1 MAAELVGGA
10 FLSATL
16 KVLFDRMASQEVV
29 KFIRGRKVPDTL
41 LTKLKT
47 WCLTL
52 SKVLNDAEEK
62 EITDTIVKEWL
73 DELKDAV
80 YHAED
85 LLDEIATEALRRQ
98 VEADF
103 GTSTSKVRNF
113 ISTSFDQFG
122 RKLESKIQ
130 EVVDKLENLASQ
142 INAIG
147 LREGVEGRSSH
158 RVPTTSLVDPETI
171 IYGRD
176 ADEKAI
182 VKLLMSN
189 DVASNNRSTGVIPIV
204 GMGGVGK
211 TTLARQIYN
220 NQKIIEHFSLKAWVC
235 VSEEFDV
242 PKITKKI
249 LESVSPQKHDDTD
262 FNKIQTELKNCLMG
276 KKCLLILDD
285 VWNENYEDW
294 ALLSIPFKY
303 GESGSRIIVTTR
315 NESVASIMSPIQKLY
330 LNKLSEEDCWL
341 LFANHAF
348 ENEKSNAYPELKRI
362 GKEIVK
368 KCGGLPLAAKALGC
382 LLHSKLD
389 EEEWNKILKS
399 EIWSLPNDGGN
410 ILPALRISYYYLP
423 SHLKQCFTYCSIFPK
438 DYLFKK
444 EELVQLWMGE
454 GFLQQHNKNEE
465 MEVIGAEYFLDLV
478 SRSLLQRSNGSKLCF
493 LMHDLVHDLAKSIF
507 GKFCFRL
514 EEDNTNKIIDRTRHF
529 SYLRTRYD
537 IPEKFTALCKAKNL
551 RTLIS
556 LEMKEED
563 ENKKYCLLTNK
574 VPHDLLLKLRFLRV
588 LSFSHYRNIELP
600 ESIGDFKH
608 LRYLDVSFTEIKRLP
623 ESTCMLV
630 NLQTLNL
637 SGCKFLVKLPKN
649 MRNLINLRHLY
660 ISGTSLKNMPI
671 QMGRLQCLQT
681 LTKFVVGKDIGF
693 QIEEL
698 GKLSNLWGV
707 IVISNLQNV
716 INSTNALEA
725 KLKDKEHIKKLKLE
739 WDAANDIISQSERD
753 VLNNLQPHTSLTKL
767 VIKNYNGTSFPNWI
781 GDSSFSNITVVHLNS
796 CRNCSSLPSLGQLP
810 SLQDL
815 FVFGFDEVVTV
826 DADFYGSGSYTITP
840 FQSLKIL
847 RFAAMSK
854 WEKWSPYHGEGED
867 EGGAFPS
874 LQKLYLVECPKLSG
888 SLPKH
893 LPSLTFLQINN
904 CEQLE
909 SSLPTAPSIRELQLR
924 NCNDA
929 LLKELPPALHYLAV
943 IGFKNLES
951 LPLPE
956 GVMDHNHCVETLF
969 IYDFPVLKSLPRGG
983 LSSPTTRK
991 CLGIRNCRE
1000 VEFPMYPC
1008 YSSLEQLDIEDSCNS
1023 QKSFPLDIFPKLRF
1037 LNIKRCSNMESLSV
1051 SEGHHLTDLLK
1062 LIICDCPNFVAFPS
1076 GGLSAPNLS
1085 ELTVSNCSRLNS
1097 LPENMHTFL
1106 PSVQILKIKNCPQ
1119 IESFPEGGLP
1129 SNLISLRIADC
1140 KKLICNRMEWGLQRL
1155 QSLKLLQFVNDDPDC
1170 WDVESFPEE
1179 YLLPTTVTNLIFGGF
1194 GNLRTLDNKGFQ
1206 HLTSLQYLFIGFCP
1220 KFKHMPEEGLPVS
1233 VSHIQIVECPLL
1245 TKRLQRKKGKE
1256 WRNIAHTP
1264 FIEIIERNT
1273 SNEANQ
1279 LSIDGGWRRTFLS

>member
-1 MAAELVGGA
+1 MATIVGEA
-10 FLSATL
+10 LLSESVKL
-16 KVLFDRMASQEVV
+16 LLDLASQEVV
-29 KFIRGRKVPDTL
+29 KFIRGRKVSDTL

-47 WCLTL
+47 SCLTL
-52 SKVLNDAEEK
+52 SKVLNDAEER
-62 EITDTIVKEWL
+62 EITDKIVKEWL

-80 YHAED
+80 YQAED
-85 LLDEIATEALRRQ
+85 LLDEIATEALRCQ
-98 VEADF
+98 VEAEF
-103 GTSTSKVRNF
+103 VTCTSKVRNF

-122 RKLESKIQ
+122 RKLESKIK
-130 EVVDKLENLASQ
+130 EVVDKLEYLASQ
-142 INAIG
+142 TNAIG

-182 VKLLMSN
+182 VNLLLSN
-189 DVASNNRSTGVIPIV
+189 DVASNNHSTGVIPIV

-249 LESVSPQKHDDTD
+249 LESVSPQKHDNTD
-262 FNKIQTELKNCLMG
+262 FNKIQTELKDYLMG

-303 GESGSRIIVTTR
+303 GASGSRIIVTTR
-315 NESVASIMSPIQKLY
+315 NESVASIMSPIQKFY

-399 EIWSLPNDGGN
+399 EIWSLRNDGGN

-423 SHLKQCFTYCSIFPK
+423 SHLKQCFAYCSIFPK

-493 LMHDLVHDLAKSIF
+493 LMHDLVHDLAKSIS

-514 EEDNTNKIIDRTRHF
+514 EGDNRNKIIDRTRHF
-529 SYLRTRYD
+529 SYLRTKYD

-551 RTLIS
+551 RTFIS

-563 ENKKYCLLTNK
+563 EDENEKVDFYLTNK

-588 LSFSHYRNIELP
+588 LSLSDYCNIKLP

-608 LRYLDVSFTEIKRLP
+608 LRYLDVSFTEIERLP

-637 SGCKFLVKLPKN
+637 SGCKFLVKLPKKL
-649 MRNLINLRHLY
+649 RNLINLRHLH
-660 ISGTSLKNMPI
+660 ISGTSIGNMPI
-671 QMGRLQCLQT
+671 HMGRLQCLQT

-698 GKLSNLWGV
+698 GKLSNLRGV

-725 KLKDKEHIKKLKLE
+725 KLKDKEHLKELALE

-826 DADFYGSGSYTITP
+826 AADFYGSGSYTITP

-847 RFAAMSK
+847 RFEAMSK

-867 EGGAFPS
+867 EGGVFPS
-874 LQKLYLVECPKLSG
+874 LQELYLSG

-893 LPSLTFLQINN
+893 LPSLTVLHIYE
-904 CEQLE
+904 CKQLE
-909 SSLPTAPSIRELQLR
+909 SSLPTAPSIRELLLL

-929 LLKELPPALHYLAV
+929 LLKELPPALH
-943 IGFKNLES
+943 LE
-951 LPLPE
+951 
-956 GVMDHNHCVETLF
+956 
-969 IYDFPVLKSLPRGG
+969 SLPRGG
-983 LSSPTTRK
+983 LSSPTTLK
-991 CLGIRNCRE
+991 YLSIRNCKE

-1008 YSSLEQLDIEDSCNS
+1008 YSSVEQLEIEDSCNS
-1023 QKSFPLDIFPKLRF
+1023 LKSFPLDIFPKLR
-1037 LNIKRCSNMESLSV
+1037 LLKIKRCSNMESLSV
-1051 SEGHHLTDLLK
+1051 SEGHHLTDLLELK
-1062 LIICDCPNFVAFPS
+1062 IKNCPNFVAFPS

-1085 ELTVSNCSRLNS
+1085 KLEVVNCSRLNS

-1106 PSVQILKIKNCPQ
+1106 PSVQNLKIKNCPQ

-1129 SNLISLRIADC
+1129 SNLFSLRIDDC

-1155 QSLKLLQFVNDDPDC
+1155 QSLKVLQFRNDDPDC

-1179 YLLPTTVTNLIFGGF
+1179 YLLPTTVTHLIVYGF
-1194 GNLRTLDNKGFQ
+1194 RNLRTLDNKGFQ
-1206 HLTSLQYLFIGFCP
+1206 HLNSLQYLCIGGCP

-1233 VSHIQIVECPLL
+1233 VSHIQITECPLL

-1264 FIEIIERNT
+1264 FIEIIGSNT
-1273 SNEANQ
+1273 SNKANQ
-1279 LSIDGGWRRTFLS
+1279 VFVLLDLPLILLAFFSIVFIDIYLFISINSLLIINDFFDTC

>member
-1 MAAELVGGA
+1 MAAALVGGA

-16 KVLFDRMASQEVV
+16 QVLFDRMASPEVV
-29 KFIRGRKVPDTL
+29 KFIGGRKVPAAL

-47 WCLTL
+47 WGLTL
-52 SKVLNDAEEK
+52 SKVLHDAEEK
-62 EITDTIVKEWL
+62 EITDTIVKAWL

-122 RKLESKIQ
+122 RKLEPKIQ
-130 EVVDKLENLASQ
+130 EVVDKLEYLASQ

-176 ADEKAI
+176 DDEKAI
-182 VKLLMSN
+182 VNWLLSN
-189 DVASNNRSTGVIPIV
+189 VVASNNHSTGVIPIV

-262 FNKIQTELKNCLMG
+262 FNKIQTELKNYLMG

-294 ALLSIPFKY
+294 ALLIIPFKY
-303 GESGSRIIVTTR
+303 GASGSRIIVTTR
-315 NESVASIMSPIQKLY
+315 NDSVASIMSPIQKLR

-341 LFANHAF
+341 LFANRAF
-348 ENEKSNAYPELKRI
+348 ENEKSNAYPKLERI

-399 EIWSLPNDGGN
+399 EIWSLPNDG
-410 ILPALRISYYYLP
+410 
-423 SHLKQCFTYCSIFPK
+423 
-438 DYLFKK
+438 

-493 LMHDLVHDLAKSIF
+493 LMHDLVHDLAKSIS

-514 EEDNTNKIIDRTRHF
+514 EGDNTNKIIDRTRHF
-529 SYLRTRYD
+529 SYLRTEYD

-551 RTLIS
+551 RTFIS
-556 LEMKEED
+556 LGMKEED
-563 ENKKYCLLTNK
+563 ENEKKRFYLTNK

-588 LSFSHYRNIELP
+588 LSLSHYCNIELP

-608 LRYLDVSFTEIKRLP
+608 LRYLDISFTVIERLP

-637 SGCKFLVKLPKN
+637 SECKFLVKLPKN

-707 IVISNLQNV
+707 IVISNLHNV

-725 KLKDKEHIKKLKLE
+725 KLKDKEHLKELTLE
-739 WDAANDIISQSERD
+739 WDAANGIISQSERD

-796 CRNCSSLPSLGQLP
+796 CRNCTSLPSLGQLP

-847 RFAAMSK
+847 RFEAMSK

-874 LQKLYLVECPKLSG
+874 LQKLYLVQCPKLSG

-893 LPSLTFLQINN
+893 LPSLTVLQINK

-909 SSLPTAPSIRELQLR
+909 SSLPTASSIRELLLR

-929 LLKELPPALHYLAV
+929 LLKELPPALSLAV
-943 IGFKNLES
+943 RGFENLES
-951 LPLPE
+951 LPE
-956 GVMDHNHCVETLF
+956 GVMDHNHCVEVLF

-983 LSSPTTRK
+983 LSSPTTLK
-991 CLGIRNCRE
+991 YLTISNCKE

-1008 YSSLEQLDIEDSCNS
+1008 YSSLEHLDIEDSCNS
-1023 QKSFPLDIFPKLRF
+1023 QKSFPLDIFPKLRL

-1051 SEGHHLTDLLK
+1051 SEGHHLTDLLE
-1062 LIICDCPNFVAFPS
+1062 LQICDCPNFVAFPS

-1085 ELTVSNCSRLNS
+1085 ELKVSNCSRLNS

-1155 QSLKLLQFVNDDPDC
+1155 QSLKGLQFVNDDPDC

-1206 HLTSLQYLFIGFCP
+1206 HLTSLQYLLIGFCP

>member
-1 MAAELVGGA
+1 MAATLVGGA

-16 KVLFDRMASQEVV
+16 QVLFDRMASQEVV
-29 KFIRGRKVPDTL
+29 KFIRGRKVPATL

-52 SKVLNDAEEK
+52 NKVLNDAEEK
-62 EITDTIVKEWL
+62 EITDTNVKEWV

-85 LLDEIATEALRRQ
+85 LLDEIATEALRCQ

-103 GTSTSKVRNF
+103 VTRTSKVRNF

-130 EVVDKLENLASQ
+130 EVVDKLENLDSQ

-147 LREGVEGRSSH
+147 LREGVEGRSSQ

-176 ADEKAI
+176 DDEKAI
-182 VKLLMSN
+182 VNLLLSN
-189 DVASNNRSTGVIPIV
+189 DVASNNHSTGVIPIV

-249 LESVSPQKHDDTD
+249 LESVSPQKHDHTD
-262 FNKIQTELKNCLMG
+262 FNKIQTELKNYLMG

-285 VWNENYEDW
+285 VWNENYDDW

-303 GESGSRIIVTTR
+303 GTSGSRIIVTTR
-315 NESVASIMSPIQKLY
+315 NRSVALIMRPIQIFN

-348 ENEKSNAYPELKRI
+348 ENGKSNAYPELERI
-362 GKEIVK
+362 GEEIIK
-368 KCGGLPLAAKALGC
+368 KCDGLPLAAKALGC

-389 EEEWNKILKS
+389 VEEWNKILKS

-410 ILPALRISYYYLP
+410 VLPALRLSYNYLP
-423 SHLKQCFTYCSIFPK
+423 SHLKRCFAYCSIFPK
-438 DYLFKK
+438 NYLFKM

-465 MEVIGAEYFLDLV
+465 MEDIGAEYFLDLV
-478 SRSLLQRSNGSKLCF
+478 SRSLLQRSNGNKLCF
-493 LMHDLVHDLAKSIF
+493 LMHDLVHDLAKSVS
-507 GKFCFRL
+507 GKFCFRS
-514 EEDNTNKIIDRTRHF
+514 EGDNTNKIIEKTRHF
-529 SYLRTRYD
+529 SYLRTTYD

-551 RTLIS
+551 RTFIA
-556 LEMKEED
+556 LEMKKED
-563 ENKKYCLLTNK
+563 KDEDNK
-574 VPHDLLLKLRFLRV
+574 VLKFYLTKKVQHDLLLTLRFLRV
-588 LSFSHYRNIELP
+588 LSLSHYCNIELP
-600 ESIGDFKH
+600 ELIGDFKH
-608 LRYLDVSFTEIKRLP
+608 LRYLDVSFTGIEKLP
-623 ESTCMLV
+623 KSTCMLP

-637 SGCKFLVKLPKN
+637 SGCKFLVKLPRN

-660 ISGTSLKNMPI
+660 ISGTSIKNMPI
-671 QMGRLQCLQT
+671 HMGRLQCLQT

-693 QIEEL
+693 RIEEL
-698 GKLSNLWGV
+698 GKLSNLRGV

-725 KLKDKEHIKKLKLE
+725 KLKDKEHLKELTLE
-739 WDAANDIISQSERD
+739 WDAANDVISRSERD
-753 VLNNLQPHTSLTKL
+753 VLNNLQPHTSLTML
-767 VIKNYNGTSFPNWI
+767 VIKNYNDTSFPNWV

-810 SLQDL
+810 SLLDL

-826 DADFYGSGSYTITP
+826 DANFYGSGSYTATP

-847 RFAAMSK
+847 RFKAMSK
-854 WEKWSPYHGEGED
+854 WEEWSPYHKEGKD
-867 EGGAFPS
+867 EEAFPS
-874 LQKLYLVECPKLSG
+874 LQELYLEECPKLSG

-893 LPSLTFLQINN
+893 LPSLTELGIEE

-909 SSLPTAPSIRELQLR
+909 TSLPTAPFIRKLVVR
-924 NCNDA
+924 NCNVE
-929 LLKELPPALHYLAV
+929 LLKKLPPTLHDLTI
-943 IGFKNLES
+943 IGFENLES
-951 LPLPE
+951 LPE
-956 GVMDHNHCVETLF
+956 GVMDHNHSVEKLF
-969 IYDFPVLKSLPRGG
+969 ISEFPVLKSLPRGG
-983 LSSPTTRK
+983 LSSPTTLK
-991 CLGIRNCRE
+991 YLFIRNCKE
-1000 VEFPMYPC
+1000 LEFPMYPC
-1008 YSSLEQLDIEDSCNS
+1008 YSSLVGLIIEYSCNPL
-1023 QKSFPLDIFPKLRF
+1023 KSFPLDIFPKLRY
-1037 LNIKRCSNMESLSV
+1037 LVIEGCRNMESLSV
-1051 SEGHHLTDLLK
+1051 SEGHHLTDLLRLK
-1062 LIICDCPNFVAFPS
+1062 IKNCPHFVAFPS
-1076 GGLSAPNLS
+1076 GGLSVPNLS
-1085 ELTVSNCSRLNS
+1085 ELEVSNCSLLNS
-1097 LPENMHTFL
+1097 LPENMHAFL
-1106 PSVQILKIKNCPQ
+1106 PSLQFLDIINCPQ
-1119 IESFPEGGLP
+1119 IESFPKGGLP
-1129 SNLISLRIADC
+1129 SNLISLRISDC

-1155 QSLKLLQFVNDDPDC
+1155 QSLKRLAFINYDRGC

-1179 YLLPTTVTNLIFGGF
+1179 YLLPTTVTHLYITGF
-1194 GNLRTLDNKGFQ
+1194 GNLRTLDNNGFQ
-1206 HLTSLQYLFIGFCP
+1206 HLNSLQYLSLEDCP
-1220 KFKHMPEEGLPVS
+1220 KLKHMPEEGLPVTIS
-1233 VSHIQIVECPLL
+1233 NVKIITCPLL

-1256 WRNIAHTP
+1256 WSNIAHTP
-1264 FIEIIERNT
+1264 FIEIIERN
-1273 SNEANQ
+1273 Q
-1279 LSIDGGWRRTFLS
+1279 LSIDGESRRTFLS

>member
-1 MAAELVGGA
+1 MAAALVGGA

-16 KVLFDRMASQEVV
+16 QVLFDRMASQEVV
-29 KFIRGRKVPDTL
+29 NFIRGRKVPATL
-41 LTKLKT
+41 LNKLET

-62 EITDTIVKEWL
+62 EITDTIVKKWL

-85 LLDEIATEALRRQ
+85 LLDEIATEALRCQ

-103 GTSTSKVRNF
+103 VTSTSKVRNF
-113 ISTSFDQFG
+113 ISTSFDRFG

-130 EVVDKLENLASQ
+130 KVLEKLEYLASQ
-142 INAIG
+142 TNAIG
-147 LREGVEGRSSH
+147 LREGVEGRSSQ

-176 ADEKAI
+176 DDEKAI
-182 VKLLMSN
+182 VNFLLSN
-189 DVASNNRSTGVIPIV
+189 DVASNNHSTGVIPIV

-249 LESVSPQKHDDTD
+249 LDQVVSPQKRDLTD
-262 FNKIQTELKNCLMG
+262 FNEIQTELKNYLIG

-285 VWNENYEDW
+285 VWNEKYDHW
-294 ALLSIPFKY
+294 ALLSSPFKY
-303 GESGSRIIVTTR
+303 GASGSRIIVTTR
-315 NESVASIMSPIQKLY
+315 NISVASIMRPIKTFY

-348 ENEKSNAYPELKRI
+348 ENGKSNAHPELKRI
-362 GKEIVK
+362 GEEIIK
-368 KCGGLPLAAKALGC
+368 KCDGLPLAAKALGC

-389 EEEWNKILKS
+389 VEEWNKILKS
-399 EIWSLPNDGGN
+399 EIWSLPNDGGD
-410 ILPALRISYYYLP
+410 ILPALKISYNYLP
-423 SHLKQCFTYCSIFPK
+423 SHLKQCFAYCSNFPK

-493 LMHDLVHDLAKSIF
+493 LMHDLVHDLATSIS
-507 GKFCFRL
+507 GKFCFRS
-514 EEDNTNKIIDRTRHF
+514 EEDNTNKIIDKTRHF
-529 SYLRTRYD
+529 SYLRTMYD
-537 IPEKFTALCKAKNL
+537 TSEKFDALCKAKNL
-551 RTLIS
+551 RTFIS
-556 LEMKEED
+556 LQMKEED
-563 ENKKYCLLTNK
+563 KDEDDEFYLTK
-574 VPHDLLLKLRFLRV
+574 MVPHDLLLKLRFLRV
-588 LSFSHYRNIELP
+588 LSLSHYCNIELP
-600 ESIGDFKH
+600 KSIGDFKH
-608 LRYLDVSFTEIKRLP
+608 LRYLDVSFTGIERLP
-623 ESTCMLV
+623 KSTCMLL

-637 SGCKFLVKLPKN
+637 SGCKFLVKLPEN

-660 ISGTSLKNMPI
+660 ISGTSIKNMPI
-671 QMGRLQCLQT
+671 HMGRLQCLQT

-693 QIEEL
+693 RIEEL
-698 GKLSNLWGV
+698 GKLSNLGGV

-725 KLKDKEHIKKLKLE
+725 NLKDKEHLKEITLE
-739 WDAANDIISQSERD
+739 WDAANDIISRSERD
-753 VLNNLQPHTSLTKL
+753 VLNNLQPHTSLTML
-767 VIKNYNGTSFPNWI
+767 VIKNYNDTSFPNWV

-810 SLQDL
+810 SLLDL

-826 DADFYGSGSYTITP
+826 DADFYGSDSSTTTP
-840 FQSLKIL
+840 FRSLKKL
-847 RFAAMSK
+847 RFEEMSK

-867 EGGAFPS
+867 EGRAFPS
-874 LQKLYLVECPKLSG
+874 LQELYLVECPKLSG

-893 LPSLTFLQINN
+893 LPSLTELEINE

-909 SSLPTAPSIRELQLR
+909 TSLPTAPSIRELQLR
-924 NCNDA
+924 NCNVA
-929 LLKELPPALHYLAV
+929 LLKELPPTLQELRV
-943 IGFKNLES
+943 QGFKNLES
-951 LPLPE
+951 LPE
-956 GVMDHNHCVETLF
+956 GVMDHSHCVEALF

-983 LSSPTTRK
+983 PTTLK
-991 CLGIRNCRE
+991 CLSICDCKE
-1000 VEFPMYPC
+1000 LEFPMYPC
-1008 YSSLEQLDIEDSCNS
+1008 YSSLEGLEIQSSCNS
-1023 QKSFPLDIFPKLRF
+1023 LKSFPLDIFPKLRY
-1037 LNIKRCSNMESLSV
+1037 LSIKRCSNMESLSV

-1062 LIICDCPNFVAFPS
+1062 LKIKNCPNFVVFPS

-1085 ELTVSNCSRLNS
+1085 VLKVSNCSRLNS

-1106 PSVQILKIKNCPQ
+1106 PSLEILFIINCPQ
-1119 IESFPEGGLP
+1119 IDSFPEGGLP
-1129 SNLISLRIADC
+1129 SNLISLLINDC

-1155 QSLKLLQFVNDDPDC
+1155 QSLKILAFINDC
-1170 WDVESFPEE
+1170 GDVESFPEE
-1179 YLLPTTVTNLIFGGF
+1179 YLVPTTVIQLYITRF
-1194 GNLRTLDNKGFQ
+1194 GNLRTLDNNGFQ
-1206 HLTSLQYLFIGFCP
+1206 HLTSLQYLDIRDCP
-1220 KFKHMPEEGLPVS
+1220 KLKHMPKEGLPAS
-1233 VSHIQIVECPLL
+1233 ISHILIRDCPLL
-1245 TKRLQRKKGKE
+1245 TKRLQRRKGKE

-1264 FIEIIERNT
+1264 FIEISEFNT
-1273 SNEANQ
+1273 SNKANQ
-1279 LSIDGGWRRTFLS
+1279 LSIDGELRRTFLS

>member
-1 MAAELVGGA
+1 
-10 FLSATL
+10 
-16 KVLFDRMASQEVV
+16 MASQEVV
-29 KFIRGRKVPDTL
+29 KFFRGRKVPDTL

-85 LLDEIATEALRRQ
+85 LLDEIATEALWRQ

-130 EVVDKLENLASQ
+130 AVVDKLENLALQ
-142 INAIG
+142 IHAIG

-176 ADEKAI
+176 DDEKAI
-182 VKLLMSN
+182 VNWLLSN
-189 DVASNNRSTGVIPIV
+189 DVASNNHSTGVIPIV

-220 NQKIIEHFSLKAWVC
+220 NQKIIKHFSLKAWVC

-262 FNKIQTELKNCLMG
+262 FNKIQTELKNYLMG
-276 KKCLLILDD
+276 EKCLLILDD

-303 GESGSRIIVTTR
+303 GASGSRIIVTTR
-315 NESVASIMSPIQKLY
+315 NDSVASIMSPIQKLR

-341 LFANHAF
+341 LFANRAF
-348 ENEKSNAYPELKRI
+348 ENEKSNAYPELERI
-362 GKEIVK
+362 GKEIIK
-368 KCGGLPLAAKALGC
+368 KCGGLPLAAKALSC

-399 EIWSLPNDGGN
+399 EIWNLPNDGGN

-423 SHLKQCFTYCSIFPK
+423 SHLKQCFAYCSIFPK

-507 GKFCFRL
+507 GRFCFRL
-514 EEDNTNKIIDRTRHF
+514 EGDNTNKIIDRTRHF
-529 SYLRTRYD
+529 SYLRTMYD

-551 RTLIS
+551 RTFIS

-563 ENKKYCLLTNK
+563 KNKNKYFHLTNK

-588 LSFSHYRNIELP
+588 LSLSHYCNIELP

-608 LRYLDVSFTEIKRLP
+608 LRYLDVSFTEIERLP

-637 SGCKFLVKLPKN
+637 SECKFLVKLPKN

-681 LTKFVVGKDIGF
+681 LTKFVVDKDIGF
-693 QIEEL
+693 QLEEL
-698 GKLSNLWGV
+698 GKLSNLRGV

-725 KLKDKEHIKKLKLE
+725 KLKEKEHLKELTLE
-739 WDAANDIISQSERD
+739 WDAANGIFFQSERD

-781 GDSSFSNITVVHLNS
+781 GDSSFSNITVIHLNS

-847 RFAAMSK
+847 RFEAMSK

-874 LQKLYLVECPKLSG
+874 LQELYLERCPKLS
-888 SLPKH
+888 
-893 LPSLTFLQINN
+893 
-904 CEQLE
+904 
-909 SSLPTAPSIRELQLR
+909 
-924 NCNDA
+924 
-929 LLKELPPALHYLAV
+929 
-943 IGFKNLES
+943 
-951 LPLPE
+951 
-956 GVMDHNHCVETLF
+956 
-969 IYDFPVLKSLPRGG
+969 
-983 LSSPTTRK
+983 
-991 CLGIRNCRE
+991 
-1000 VEFPMYPC
+1000 
-1008 YSSLEQLDIEDSCNS
+1008 
-1023 QKSFPLDIFPKLRF
+1023 KSFPLDIFPKLRF

-1051 SEGHHLTDLLK
+1051 SEGHHLTDLLELK
-1062 LIICDCPNFVAFPS
+1062 ICDCPNFVAFPS

-1085 ELTVSNCSRLNS
+1085 ELKVSNCSRLNS

-1106 PSVQILKIKNCPQ
+1106 PSVQILKIK
-1119 IESFPEGGLP
+1119 IVHKL
-1129 SNLISLRIADC
+1129 SL
-1140 KKLICNRMEWGLQRL
+1140 
-1155 QSLKLLQFVNDDPDC
+1155 F
-1170 WDVESFPEE
+1170 
-1179 YLLPTTVTNLIFGGF
+1179 
-1194 GNLRTLDNKGFQ
+1194 
-1206 HLTSLQYLFIGFCP
+1206 
-1220 KFKHMPEEGLPVS
+1220 
-1233 VSHIQIVECPLL
+1233 
-1245 TKRLQRKKGKE
+1245 RKVVCHP
-1256 WRNIAHTP
+1256 I
-1264 FIEIIERNT
+1264 
-1273 SNEANQ
+1273 
-1279 LSIDGGWRRTFLS
+1279 